1 MNKRLIDFGL
11 AFNSNILSQVYEG
24 SAPQYE
30 LEELEPGGEYLVRVC
45 YVRGGLA
52 GAWSP
57 AARLALPAAVTH
69 PRPRRARPVRHLSP
83 RQVRRVLAYSARIDC
98 ESGELMSGVS
108 QAALLMAGG
117 FLVLAVLVAVLV
129 AQLVEPRP

>member
-1 MNKRLIDFGL
+1 MNW
-11 AFNSNILSQVYEG
+11 NVPSQVYEG

-57 AARLALPAAVTH
+57 AARLTLPAAVSH
-69 PRPRRARPVRHLSP
+69 PRPRRARPARHLSP
-83 RQVRRVLAYSARIDC
+83 RQVRNSLPPSARADC
-98 ESGELMSGVS
+98 ESPKLTAGVL

-129 AQLVEPRP
+129 ARLVEPRP

>member
-1 MNKRLIDFGL
+1 M
-11 AFNSNILSQVYEG
+11 QVYEG

-30 LEELEPGGEYLVRVC
+30 LEDLEPGGEYLVRVC

-57 AARLALPAAVTH
+57 AARLTLPAPAPH

-83 RQVRRVLAYSARIDC
+83 RQVLKALSSAAHVDSETDELTAGVL
-98 ESGELMSGVS
+98 

-129 AQLVEPRP
+129 ARLVEPRP